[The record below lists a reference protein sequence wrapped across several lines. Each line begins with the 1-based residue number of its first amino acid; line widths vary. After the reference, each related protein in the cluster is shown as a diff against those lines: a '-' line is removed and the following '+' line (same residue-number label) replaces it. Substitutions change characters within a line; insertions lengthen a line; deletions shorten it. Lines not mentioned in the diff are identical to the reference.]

1 MYPDLS
7 YLVHALTGIE
17 PDNGLSIV
25 NTFGLMLIMA
35 FLASAYF
42 LRLELK
48 RKEKEGLLKASPERI
63 EEGKAA
69 VRKV

>member
-25 NTFGLMLIMA
+25 KTFGLMLIMA

-42 LRLELK
+42 LRLELIRK
-48 RKEKEGLLKASPERI
+48 RCKAGPDREPGQIQSHT
-63 EEGKAA
+63 
-69 VRKV
+69 RK